1 MATNHPDYVTGAEL
15 TRWMQE
21 QADFR
26 QRLEVRIGIQHS
38 ELVGTLRRI
47 EDQVRETNGKTQ
59 KNTETIAVLVRDVEA
74 MKSEENHIESLVE
87 SIRDDGCSQFTAHQ
101 EVMAQSSAL
110 AVEAWSAKKKA
121 GLAAGLLAGGSLM
134 WPAIQKIAEA
144 VHAYII
150 RLPHA

>member
-1 MATNHPDYVTGAEL
+1 MNHPDYATGAEL
-15 TRWMQE
+15 SRWVQE

-26 QRLEVRIGIQHS
+26 QRLEARIGSQHS
-38 ELVGTLRRI
+38 EIVGALRRI

-59 KNTETIAVLVRDVEA
+59 KNTETIAVLARDVEA

-87 SIRDDGCSQFTAHQ
+87 SIRDEGCSQFAAHQ
-101 EVMAQSSAL
+101 DALTQTSAL

-144 VHAYII
+144 VHAYIV